1 MLPPEITRQRLDRA
15 IDSRHDYNRYRTAIT
30 SHPSAR
36 IGAAKLRQRWRPHVF
51 GSITAVSA
59 APPPR
64 RHRRRRRR
72 RRRQSHRRRPRPR
85 PTPSLTPSG
94 HEHISINAPWLELG
108 YVDSMYTQYRVYP
121 RVLGG
126 AAVPEGLAVALSSSQ
141 LEHLLSSSCVA
152 DTNQYLFNTESCSDI
167 CYYT

>member
-1 MLPPEITRQRLDRA
+1 MTTPGIAPLFRVILLLASVRPSCGSVGVPTSSDLSPP
-15 IDSRHDYNRYRTAIT
+15 S
-30 SHPSAR
+30 P
-36 IGAAKLRQRWRPHVF
+36 PP
-51 GSITAVSA
+51 
-59 APPPR
+59 PPPR